1 MPVACKSYK
10 SETPGQD
17 FKREVA
23 NLDYI
28 KESLTDCKRVMKH
41 IAAIVHG
48 NEFMIISPLANL
60 NDLEIFL
67 RGGYEPNPGTDALKQ
82 VYDFNLKFP
91 LLDTPAKLQQ
101 AVVQEA
107 TQLAL
112 ALKWLHEDLSVF
124 GSSDRYLAHMDL
136 KPANILLIDDP
147 GCPVGKWMLS
157 DFGVS
162 SFKKETNARAPDT
175 PSIHDVGL
183 RLTSRGPQDRISRGH
198 GPYQPPEVYLEN
210 VDGRKCDVWSF
221 SCVLCDILAF
231 AIGKTEDVYRLRN
244 ARYDGEDDY
253 FYKTTAPTGK
263 RIKKIDNSNTELKPQ
278 IGEWWDRTENSSA
291 CWVVDYINILRKGLK
306 PKPSERRDIRE
317 IANDLSKLAPL
328 ILSDVNGTPTPE
340 SEPPL
345 SEPPTNGLV
354 VQRRGPPITISP
366 DSFPARHE
374 MMFTPRTTQI
384 EDEHARSSSGFLSP
398 RNALRQGQ
406 GLPVDHEEVS
416 SQGSSSTE
424 SFSGGTA
431 HADASNAAPYT
442 AERSSQSEQDQSS
455 SERHPASGSIDAFR
469 ERPKVSISLPKK
481 DRVKGVAVSPSP
493 LQVAVLCKHSAH
505 LYSIIDDEETRRQVN
520 LSPKVDWKKIRLAS
534 QNFATYGLGLSNEKQ
549 VSRKVKSC
557 HLPNFHVLSNA
568 NKQRLKYSTGKHC
581 PQRPLSR
588 TTLKRSKIYLYLI
601 KRYLHMST
609 SDP

>member
-10 SETPGQD
+10 SETPVQD
-17 FKREVA
+17 FKREVT

-60 NDLEIFL
+60 WDLEIFL
-67 RGGYEPNPGTDALKQ
+67 RGGHEPNPGTDARTQ

-91 LLDTPAKLQQ
+91 LLDTPAKLQE
-101 AVVQEA
+101 AVVKEA
-107 TQLAL
+107 TQLAA
-112 ALKWLHEDLSVF
+112 ALKWLHEDLF

-136 KPANILLIDDP
+136 KPANILLIEDP
-147 GCPVGKWMLS
+147 QSLAGKWMLS

-175 PSIHDVGL
+175 PSIHDIGL
-183 RLTSRGPQDRISRGH
+183 RLTSRGLPDRISRGR

-210 VDGRKCDVWSF
+210 VDSRKCDVWSF

-231 AIGKTEDVYRLRN
+231 AVGKTEDVYRLRN
-244 ARYDGEDDY
+244 ARYDGKDDY

-263 RIKKIDNSNTELKPQ
+263 KIKKIDNSNTKLKPQ
-278 IGEWWDRTENSSA
+278 IVEWWERLENSSA
-291 CWVVDYINILRKGLK
+291 SWVVDYINILRKALK
-306 PKPSERRDIRE
+306 PKPSERPDIRE
-317 IANDLSKLAPL
+317 IANGLSELAAL
-328 ILSDVNGTPTPE
+328 ILSDEN
-340 SEPPL
+340 EPQ
-345 SEPPTNGLV
+345 TNGLV

-366 DSFPARHE
+366 DSFPARPE

-384 EDEHARSSSGFLSP
+384 DDGHAQSSTGFLSP

-431 HADASNAAPYT
+431 HADATKTAPYT

-455 SERHPASGSIDAFR
+455 SESHPASGSIDAFR

-481 DRVKGVAVSPSP
+481 DRVKAVAVNPSP
-493 LQVAVLCKHSAH
+493 LQVAVLCKYSVH
-505 LYSIIDDEETRRQVN
+505 LYSMIEDEETRRHVN
-520 LSPKVDWKKIRLAS
+520 LSRKVDWKKIRLAS

-549 VSRKVKSC
+549 VSIKVNSC
-557 HLPNFHVLSNA
+557 HLPDFQVLSKA

-601 KRYLHMST
+601 KKYLHMST
-609 SDP
+609 GDL